1 MSWDDRY
8 HPYQFSKR
16 HKSKIILLVIVLIS
30 LIIDI
35 FQPGIYQGILGQYQ
49 STNSNQAPD
58 FLGNSSQ
65 RELTVNQTRFIG
77 TWENTTLGMDTVFIF
92 TNDTLVVEGSLGSQY
107 STYEI
112 SDYKTFIMTT
122 DGQSENVSYGFLND
136 NVLLIDYQGAVITLN
151 KIG

>member
-65 RELTVNQTRFIG
+65 RELTVNQTKFIG